1 MSALSEGPPL
11 AVIPRSLALVEGTFL
26 TRYKRFLADVRLA
39 TTGEVV
45 TAHCVNTGAMEGLTH
60 PGGRVWL
67 SLAENPAR
75 KLRYTWELAEVDG
88 RIFGVN
94 TSMPNRI
101 VGHLLREGRLPWHRR
116 PWDEVRAEV
125 RYGERSR
132 VDFRLTRGK
141 SLHYLEV
148 KNCHLIYPDDRAYFP
163 DCVSERAT
171 GHLHELVKV
180 TQAGH
185 TAEVVFCVQT
195 PRVRSVRPSDVHDP
209 AFAIAARAAREAG
222 VRFHAIAVSH
232 TPDSIIVH
240 RAVPVEL
247 KPYHT
252 SRVTRW
258 RTEAVAS
265 AKQRLGESRTPSPQD
280 PSI

>member
-1 MSALSEGPPL
+1 MSASSEAPPL
-11 AVIPRSLALVEGTFL
+11 AVIPRPLALVEGTFL

-39 TTGEVV
+39 ATGEIV
-45 TAHCVNTGAMEGLTH
+45 TAHCVNTGAMEGLTR

-67 SLAENPAR
+67 SLADNPAR
-75 KLRYTWELAEVDG
+75 KLRYTWELAEIDG

-101 VGHLLREGRLPWHRR
+101 VSHLLRETRLPWHRR

-132 VDFRLTRGK
+132 VDFRLARGK
-141 SLHYLEV
+141 RLHYLEV

-163 DCVSERAT
+163 DCISERAT
-171 GHLHELVKV
+171 SHLRELVQV
-180 TQAGH
+180 VQAGH
-185 TAEVVFCVQT
+185 TAEVIFCVQT
-195 PRVRSVRPSDVHDP
+195 PLVKSVRPSDVHDP
-209 AFAIAARAAREAG
+209 AFALAARAAREAG

-240 RAVPVEL
+240 RGVPVEL
-247 KPYHT
+247 KPYRT
-252 SRVTRW
+252 TRVFRW
-258 RTEAVAS
+258 RDEARAA
-265 AKQRLGESRTPSPQD
+265 AKQRLEDFRTSLPPA
-280 PSI
+280 PPI